1 MGLWMQHSGNRK
13 STERDPL
20 DYQIEDF
27 LLDGQ
32 ARGLSSGTLTFY
44 RQKLAL
50 LGAFAREHGIDDA
63 KGITAQGLRHL
74 LTELSKDHT
83 AGGVHCVY
91 RATKAFL
98 RWFERECEPPDW
110 QNPIVRVRAPRVALA
125 PLEPVPL
132 NDIRVMMK
140 TCRRG
145 TFFGDRDRAML
156 AALLDTGCRAQ
167 ELLDIDSNDVDLT
180 TGQVLVRR
188 GKGSKPRMV
197 FLGAKSRRHL
207 RVYLRHRQGIED
219 AAPLWVTS
227 QGGRLSYTG
236 LRDILRRRA
245 KRADVPAPTLHS
257 FRRQFAL
264 SSLRSGIDVFSL
276 QRLMGHADLT
286 ILRRYLAQTT
296 EDLRAAH
303 RRSGPV
309 DNAL

>member
-1 MGLWMQHSGNRK
+1 MQHSGNRK
-13 STERDPL
+13 STGRDPL

-32 ARGLSSGTLTFY
+32 ARGLSSGTLRFY
-44 RQKLAL
+44 SQKLAL
-50 LGAFAREHGIDDA
+50 LGAFARGHGIDDA
-63 KGITAQGLRHL
+63 KDISAQGLRHL
-74 LTELSKDHT
+74 LTQLSKDHT

-91 RATKAFL
+91 RATKVFL
-98 RWFERECEPPDW
+98 RWFEREFEPAGW
-110 QNPIVRVRAPRVALA
+110 KNPIAKVRAPRVALA
-125 PLEPVPL
+125 LLESVPL
-132 NDIRVMMK
+132 GDIRSMMK

-145 TFFGDRDRAML
+145 TFFGDRDRAIL

-167 ELLDIDSNDVDLT
+167 ELLDIDSNDVDLAI
-180 TGQVLVRR
+180 GQILVRC
-188 GKGSKPRMV
+188 GKGAKPRVV

-207 RVYLRHRQGIED
+207 RAYLRHRQGTEE

-227 QGGRLSYTG
+227 QGKRLSYTG

-245 KRADVPAPTLHS
+245 RRADVPAPTLHS

-286 ILRRYLAQTT
+286 VLRRYLAQTT
-296 EDLRAAH
+296 EDLRTAH

-309 DNAL
+309 DNVL